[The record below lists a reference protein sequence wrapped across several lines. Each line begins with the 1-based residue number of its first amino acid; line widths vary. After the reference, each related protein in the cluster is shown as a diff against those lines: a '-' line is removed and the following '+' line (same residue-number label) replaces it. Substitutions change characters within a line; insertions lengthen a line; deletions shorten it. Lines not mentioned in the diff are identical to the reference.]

1 MGLKHLNLESR
12 LLAYKDFGKITLT
25 EARLLPEYSGD
36 CPMAVVA
43 VGAVGVYY
51 AYDSHIA
58 YCSCAYVSGIKTLR
72 DQPFVE
78 LEFHL
83 GVFSDDTHPI
93 HLDQCRTSLSILSRS
108 ISSSLKQSPTTT
120 LSSLPFGRK

>member
-1 MGLKHLNLESR
+1 
-12 LLAYKDFGKITLT
+12 
-25 EARLLPEYSGD
+25 
-36 CPMAVVA
+36 MAVVA
-43 VGAVGVYY
+43 VGVHYG
-51 AYDSHIA
+51 YDSYIA
-58 YCSCAYVSGIKTLR
+58 YFSCAYVSGIKTLR

-108 ISSSLKQSPTTT
+108 ISSSLKQIPTTM
-120 LSSLPFGRK
+120 LPSLPFGRK